1 MSGNVFLSIS
11 SSAAECEFEPAKEID
26 LSNMQNENKIINII
40 LAPKP
45 MHVQLFYIQVGSSRQ
60 YFLLVRAA
68 GTSAGLTSLT
78 SL

>member
-11 SSAAECEFEPAKEID
+11 SSMAECEFEPTKEID
-26 LSNMQNENKIINII
+26 LSNMQNENKIINTI

-45 MHVQLFYIQVGSSRQ
+45 VHVQLFYIQVGLSRQ
-60 YFLLVRAA
+60 CFLLVRAA